1 MGTLIAVEF
10 LSLDGVMEE
19 PRWSGPWFDDEVARF
34 QFDNLMESDSLL
46 LGRVTYEG
54 FKEAWPATSDPQ
66 GFADRMNALPKHVV
80 SATLTEPEWNATFVS
95 GRVVDAVR
103 QLKADTDER
112 IMLEGS
118 ATLFN
123 ALYAHG
129 LIDELRLMIFPIT
142 LGSGKRLFDETGQT
156 KTMELVKSQLSPS
169 GVAIL
174 TYRPA

>member
-1 MGTLIAVEF
+1 MGTLVAVEYV
-10 LSLDGVMEE
+10 SLDGVMEE
-19 PRWSGPWFDDEVARF
+19 PRWSGPWFDDDVAQF
-34 QFDNLMESDSLL
+34 QLDNLMESDSLL

-54 FKEAWPATSDPQ
+54 FKVAWPTMSDPQ

-80 SATLTEPEWNATFVS
+80 SATLAEPEWNASFVS

-123 ALYAHG
+123 ALYSHG
-129 LIDELRLMIFPIT
+129 LIDELRLMVFPIT
-142 LGSGKRLFDETGQT
+142 LGSGRRLFDETGQT
-156 KTMELVKSQLSPS
+156 KTMELVKSQLTPS
-169 GVAIL
+169 GVAIM